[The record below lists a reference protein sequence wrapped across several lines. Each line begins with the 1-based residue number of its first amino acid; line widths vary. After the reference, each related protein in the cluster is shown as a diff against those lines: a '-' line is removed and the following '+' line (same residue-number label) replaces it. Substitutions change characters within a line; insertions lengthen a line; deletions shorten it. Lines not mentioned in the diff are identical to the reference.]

1 MTNKELAD
9 LLLPGVDSD
18 ISKYEKMYP
27 ERNLDEKA
35 VVTRFAPS
43 PTGFV
48 HMGSLFQSFIS
59 RKVASDTN
67 GVFFLRVEDTDQK
80 RLVENSVKGIVDDL
94 RNFEIEIDEGMIN
107 EEEEK
112 GLYGPYIQSKRK
124 DIYQSY
130 VKYLLEQGKA
140 YPCFCSAEEIEETR
154 LLQEKKKQRIGY
166 YGRFAKCRRLTPEQI
181 KEKVENGETFIIRL
195 KSHGDFEHKI
205 KAHDLIKGALE
216 FPENDLDVVIMK
228 SDGLPTYHFA
238 HLVDDHL
245 MRTTHVIRGDEWLS
259 SLPLHL
265 QLFETFGFK
274 APKYAHI
281 SPIMKEENGIKRKL
295 SKRKDPE
302 AAVSYYHEKG
312 IPVEAVKIYLMTLAN
327 TNFEQWY
334 DCNKDKTLAD
344 FPFDFKKM
352 SSSGGLFDVE
362 KLLNISK
369 NYISR
374 LKATEVYEGLL
385 HWSEVHDPEF
395 YNVLKD
401 HPEYATKVFNI
412 ERDQKKPRKDYSC
425 YSDIKEQ
432 TWYMFDELYAN
443 HEKEYPFQT
452 ISDSKE
458 IAQILSAY
466 MEKYYHEEDSKEEW
480 FEHMKDLA
488 QEFGYAR
495 EVKEYKENPDAYKGH
510 IGDISLVL
518 RIVLTTKSMTPD
530 LYDIMTILGKEH
542 IFERY
547 QAWIKGNE

>member
-18 ISKYEKMYP
+18 ISKYEKKYP
-27 ERNLDEKA
+27 ARDLGEKA

-94 RNFEIEIDEGMIN
+94 RNFEIEIDEGMLN

-130 VKYLLEQGKA
+130 VKYLLEQGNA

-181 KEKVENGETFIIRL
+181 QEKVENGEPYIIRL
-195 KSHGDFEHKI
+195 KSHGDFDNKI
-205 KAHDLIKGALE
+205 KVHDLIKGNLE
-216 FPENDLDVVIMK
+216 FPENDLDIVILK

-259 SLPLHL
+259 SLPLHI
-265 QLFETFGFK
+265 QLFQTFGFE

-312 IPVEAVKIYLMTLAN
+312 IPVEAVKLYLMTLAN

-374 LKATEVYEGLL
+374 LKAEEVYDGLL
-385 HWSEVHDPEF
+385 HWSEAHDLEF
-395 YNVLKD
+395 YSVLKN
-401 HPEYATKVFNI
+401 HKEYAIQVFNI
-412 ERDQKKPRKDYSC
+412 EREQKKPRKDYSC

-432 TWYMFDELYAN
+432 TWYMFDELYET

-452 ISDSKE
+452 ISDPKE
-458 IAQILSAY
+458 ICQILTSY
-466 MEKYYHEEDSKEEW
+466 LEKYYHEEDTKEEW

-488 QEFGYAR
+488 EEFGYAR
-495 EVKEYKENPDAYKGH
+495 EVKEYKENMESYKGH

-530 LYDIMTILGKEH
+530 LYDIMTILGH
-542 IFERY
+542 DRVIERY
-547 QAWIKGNE
+547 QSWIKGNE

>member
-295 SKRKDPE
+295 SKRKDTE